1 MRFIII
7 LVSYFLKTL
16 ILRLFD
22 WNSSLL
28 FFTAANKEKEEK
40 KKNFAFI
47 IIFNHPKH
55 RHELQLL
62 IPSP

>member
-1 MRFIII
+1 MRFIIF

-28 FFTAANKEKEEK
+28 FFTAANKEKEG

-55 RHELQLL
+55 ELQLL

>member
-28 FFTAANKEKEEK
+28 FFTAANKEKEGK
-40 KKNFAFI
+40 KIFAFI